1 MSDLDLFRSLN
12 AGLRIQVSDL
22 TGHANVL
29 TAKVAALEAENAR
42 MAFAS
47 RAVLDWYD
55 RDGSVGGACDP
66 MEDLRAALKPSKP

>member
-1 MSDLDLFRSLN
+1 MSDSDLFRSLN

-42 MAFAS
+42 LEKERFKYESCLMLISNGFPDAVRLAS
-47 RAVLDWYD
+47 
-55 RDGSVGGACDP
+55 
-66 MEDLRAALKPSKP
+66 AALPPKVET